1 MLRKTN
7 TDFMLL
13 TSLFSLRL
21 IGSLW
26 AIRDL
31 FENCGIFSI
40 EVHYFISFEDGLF
53 ILAKFQLKL
62 TK

>member
-7 TDFMLL
+7 TDFYAFDSIIFLY
-13 TSLFSLRL
+13 L
-21 IGSLW
+21 IGSFW
-26 AIRDL
+26 AITDL
-31 FENCGIFSI
+31 FENCGIFPI